1 MTGRALA
8 ERLEVSQRTMHRD
21 MEALCAAGVPV
32 TALRGAQGGWQ
43 LEKGWRTQVPG
54 LDAAE
59 LRALLMAQPRALSE
73 PRLAAAAER
82 ALGKLMA
89 SLPGAMREQA
99 VAMRERLHVDA
110 NDWRPVSEDLSMLPA
125 VQDAVARDCRLSF
138 SYTRADGESGLRIVD
153 PLGLVVKGMTW
164 YLVARTPRGMRT
176 YRVSRM
182 SAVTP
187 LAISFERPARFN
199 LAKHWKSS
207 VTELEAQRRRYSATL
222 LLSPQAAESLIRW
235 CVATPAKTPLPE
247 GTPAGWSAMRVDFE
261 SEEQALFRSAGDGGA
276 RTRHGTAGVTA
287 TRGRRN
293 EGDVGCGGQPCSS
306 AVIGVYEQDTVAVTC
321 STLGGFFFS
330 DTQSLFDSF
339 LCATL
344 PCLRTP
350 VVEDAEQMPPPL
362 YWRHCLPASLGA
374 RCAAK
379 G

>member
-1 MTGRALA
+1 
-8 ERLEVSQRTMHRD
+8 MHRD

-138 SYTRADGESGLRIVD
+138 DYTRADGESGLRIVD

-199 LAKHWKSS
+199 LAKHWKKS

-235 CVATPAKTPLPE
+235 CVATPATTPLLE

-261 SEEQALFRSAGDGGA
+261 SEEQALFVALGMGA
-276 RTRHGTAGVTA
+276 RVRVMEPEELRQRVAAETKAMSDA
-287 TRGRRN
+287 AN
-293 EGDVGCGGQPCSS
+293 SL
-306 AVIGVYEQDTVAVTC
+306 AVQ
-321 STLGGFFFS
+321 
-330 DTQSLFDSF
+330 
-339 LCATL
+339 
-344 PCLRTP
+344 R
-350 VVEDAEQMPPPL
+350 
-362 YWRHCLPASLGA
+362 
-374 RCAAK
+374 
-379 G
+379 

>member
-21 MEALCAAGVPV
+21 MEALSAAGVPV

-43 LEKGWRTQVPG
+43 LEKDWRTQVPG

-89 SLPGAMREQA
+89 SLPANMREQA
-99 VAMRERLHVDA
+99 FAMRQRLHVDA
-110 NDWRPVSEDLSMLPA
+110 NDWRPVSEDLSALPA

-138 SYTRADGESGLRIVD
+138 EYTRADGERGGRIVD

-182 SAVTP
+182 RAVTP
-187 LAISFERPARFN
+187 LAISFQRPARFD
-199 LAKHWKSS
+199 LAKHWKRS
-207 VTELEAQRRRYSATL
+207 VSELEAQRRRYNATL

-235 CVATPAKTPLPE
+235 CVARPAATPIPKDAPP
-247 GTPAGWSAMRVDFE
+247 GWVAMQVDFE
-261 SEEQALFRSAGDGGA
+261 SEEHALFVALGIGA
-276 RTRHGTAGVTA
+276 RARVMGPEQLQQRAAAEVKAMFDAANTQ
-287 TRGRRN
+287 
-293 EGDVGCGGQPCSS
+293 GCSANSS
-306 AVIGVYEQDTVAVTC
+306 
-321 STLGGFFFS
+321 S
-330 DTQSLFDSF
+330 D
-339 LCATL
+339 
-344 PCLRTP
+344 
-350 VVEDAEQMPPPL
+350 
-362 YWRHCLPASLGA
+362 
-374 RCAAK
+374 
-379 G
+379 

>member
-21 MEALCAAGVPV
+21 MEALSAAGVPV

-73 PRLAAAAER
+73 PHLAAAAER

-138 SYTRADGESGLRIVD
+138 DYTRADGESGLRIVD

-182 SAVTP
+182 RAVTP

-199 LAKHWKSS
+199 LAKHWKRS

-235 CVATPAKTPLPE
+235 CVATPANTPLPE
-247 GTPAGWSAMRVDFE
+247 GAPAGWIAMGVDFE
-261 SEEQALFRSAGDGGA
+261 SEEQALFVALGMGA
-276 RTRHGTAGVTA
+276 RLRVMEPQELRQRVTA
-287 TRGRRN
+287 ETKAMSDAAN
-293 EGDVGCGGQPCSS
+293 SL
-306 AVIGVYEQDTVAVTC
+306 AVQ
-321 STLGGFFFS
+321 
-330 DTQSLFDSF
+330 
-339 LCATL
+339 
-344 PCLRTP
+344 R
-350 VVEDAEQMPPPL
+350 
-362 YWRHCLPASLGA
+362 
-374 RCAAK
+374 
-379 G
+379 

>member
-199 LAKHWKSS
+199 LAKHWKKS

-247 GTPAGWSAMRVDFE
+247 GAPAGWIAMRVDFE
-261 SEEQALFRSAGDGGA
+261 SEEQALFVALGMGA
-276 RTRHGTAGVTA
+276 RVRVMEPQELQQRVAAETKAMSDA
-287 TRGRRN
+287 AN
-293 EGDVGCGGQPCSS
+293 SL
-306 AVIGVYEQDTVAVTC
+306 AVQ
-321 STLGGFFFS
+321 
-330 DTQSLFDSF
+330 
-339 LCATL
+339 
-344 PCLRTP
+344 R
-350 VVEDAEQMPPPL
+350 
-362 YWRHCLPASLGA
+362 
-374 RCAAK
+374 
-379 G
+379 

>member
-21 MEALCAAGVPV
+21 MEALSAAGVPV

-125 VQDAVARDCRLSF
+125 VQDAVERDCRLSF
-138 SYTRADGESGLRIVD
+138 DYTRADGESGLRIVD

-199 LAKHWKSS
+199 LAKHWKKS

-235 CVATPAKTPLPE
+235 CVATPATTPLLE

-261 SEEQALFRSAGDGGA
+261 SEEQALFVALGMGA
-276 RTRHGTAGVTA
+276 RVRVMEPEELRQRVAAETKAMSDA
-287 TRGRRN
+287 AN
-293 EGDVGCGGQPCSS
+293 SL
-306 AVIGVYEQDTVAVTC
+306 AVQ
-321 STLGGFFFS
+321 
-330 DTQSLFDSF
+330 
-339 LCATL
+339 
-344 PCLRTP
+344 R
-350 VVEDAEQMPPPL
+350 
-362 YWRHCLPASLGA
+362 
-374 RCAAK
+374 
-379 G
+379 

>member
-21 MEALCAAGVPV
+21 MEALSAAGVPV

-89 SLPGAMREQA
+89 SLPGSMREQA

-138 SYTRADGESGLRIVD
+138 DYTRADGERGPRVVD
-153 PLGLVVKGMTW
+153 PLGLVVKGMSW
-164 YLVARTPRGMRT
+164 YLVARTQRGMRT

-182 SAVTP
+182 RAVTP
-187 LAISFERPARFN
+187 LAIAFRRPARFD
-199 LAKHWKSS
+199 LAKHWKKS
-207 VTELEAQRRRYSATL
+207 VSELEAQRRRYKATL

-235 CVATPAKTPLPE
+235 CVATPAAIPVP
-247 GTPAGWSAMRVDFE
+247 GDAPAGWIAMYADFE
-261 SEEQALFRSAGDGGA
+261 SEEQALFLVLGMGVRARVLQPAPLVERVAGEAMIMAKVAERSRQSREEASSLA
-276 RTRHGTAGVTA
+276 R
-287 TRGRRN
+287 
-293 EGDVGCGGQPCSS
+293 
-306 AVIGVYEQDTVAVTC
+306 
-321 STLGGFFFS
+321 
-330 DTQSLFDSF
+330 
-339 LCATL
+339 
-344 PCLRTP
+344 
-350 VVEDAEQMPPPL
+350 
-362 YWRHCLPASLGA
+362 
-374 RCAAK
+374 
-379 G
+379 

>member
-1 MTGRALA
+1 LLLQAHGRMTGRALA

-182 SAVTP
+182 RAVTP
-187 LAISFERPARFN
+187 LTISFERPARFN
-199 LAKHWKSS
+199 LAKHWKKS

-235 CVATPAKTPLPE
+235 CVATPATTPLPE
-247 GTPAGWSAMRVDFE
+247 GTPAGWVAMRVDFE
-261 SEEQALFRSAGDGGA
+261 SEEQALFVALGMGA
-276 RTRHGTAGVTA
+276 RVR
-287 TRGRRN
+287 
-293 EGDVGCGGQPCSS
+293 
-306 AVIGVYEQDTVAVTC
+306 
-321 STLGGFFFS
+321 
-330 DTQSLFDSF
+330 
-339 LCATL
+339 
-344 PCLRTP
+344 
-350 VVEDAEQMPPPL
+350 VVEPQEMRHRVAAETKAMSDA
-362 YWRHCLPASLGA
+362 ANSLA
-374 RCAAK
+374 VQR
-379 G
+379 

>member
-1 MTGRALA
+1 
-8 ERLEVSQRTMHRD
+8 MHRD
-21 MEALCAAGVPV
+21 MEALSAAGVPV
-32 TALRGAQGGWQ
+32 SALRGAQGGWQ

-138 SYTRADGESGLRIVD
+138 DYTRADGERGPRVVD

-182 SAVTP
+182 RAVTP
-187 LAISFERPARFN
+187 LAVSFERPARFD
-199 LAKHWKSS
+199 LAKHWQKSVS
-207 VTELEAQRRRYSATL
+207 ELEAQRRRYEATM
-222 LLSPQAAESLIRW
+222 LLSPQTAESLIRW
-235 CVATPAKTPLPE
+235 CVAKPAATAIPQNAPPDW
-247 GTPAGWSAMRVDFE
+247 TAMQVDFE
-261 SEEQALFRSAGDGGA
+261 SEEQALFL
-276 RTRHGTAGVTA
+276 
-287 TRGRRN
+287 
-293 EGDVGCGGQPCSS
+293 
-306 AVIGVYEQDTVAVTC
+306 
-321 STLGGFFFS
+321 TLG
-330 DTQSLFDSF
+330 
-339 LCATL
+339 
-344 PCLRTP
+344 
-350 VVEDAEQMPPPL
+350 
-362 YWRHCLPASLGA
+362 LGA
-374 RCAAK
+374 RVRAIGPPALRERVAAELRAMSDAAS
-379 G
+379 

>member
-21 MEALCAAGVPV
+21 MEALSAAGVPV

-138 SYTRADGESGLRIVD
+138 DYTRADGESGLRIVD

-199 LAKHWKSS
+199 LAKHWKKS
-207 VTELEAQRRRYSATL
+207 VTDLESQIRRYSATL

-235 CVATPAKTPLPE
+235 CVATPATTPLLE

-261 SEEQALFRSAGDGGA
+261 SEEQALFVALGMGA
-276 RTRHGTAGVTA
+276 RVRVMEPEELRQRVAAETKAMSDA
-287 TRGRRN
+287 AN
-293 EGDVGCGGQPCSS
+293 SL
-306 AVIGVYEQDTVAVTC
+306 AVQ
-321 STLGGFFFS
+321 
-330 DTQSLFDSF
+330 
-339 LCATL
+339 
-344 PCLRTP
+344 R
-350 VVEDAEQMPPPL
+350 
-362 YWRHCLPASLGA
+362 
-374 RCAAK
+374 
-379 G
+379 

>member
-21 MEALCAAGVPV
+21 MEALSAAGVPV

-138 SYTRADGESGLRIVD
+138 SYTRADGEIGLRIVD

-199 LAKHWKSS
+199 LAKHWKKS

-235 CVATPAKTPLPE
+235 CVATPARTPLPE
-247 GTPAGWSAMRVDFE
+247 GAPAGWTAMGVDFE
-261 SEEQALFRSAGDGGA
+261 SEEQALFVALGMGA
-276 RTRHGTAGVTA
+276 RVRVMEPEELRQRVAAETKAMA
-287 TRGRRN
+287 DAAN
-293 EGDVGCGGQPCSS
+293 SP
-306 AVIGVYEQDTVAVTC
+306 AVQ
-321 STLGGFFFS
+321 
-330 DTQSLFDSF
+330 
-339 LCATL
+339 
-344 PCLRTP
+344 R
-350 VVEDAEQMPPPL
+350 
-362 YWRHCLPASLGA
+362 
-374 RCAAK
+374 
-379 G
+379 

>member
-8 ERLEVSQRTMHRD
+8 QRLEVSQRTMHRD
-21 MEALCAAGVPV
+21 MEALSVAGVPV

-73 PRLAAAAER
+73 PRLVAAAER

-110 NDWRPVSEDLSMLPA
+110 NDWRPVSEDLSMLPG

-138 SYTRADGESGLRIVD
+138 EYTRADGDRGPRIVD
-153 PLGLVVKGMTW
+153 PLGLVVKGMAW

-182 SAVTP
+182 RAVTP
-187 LAISFERPARFN
+187 LAISFQRPARFD
-199 LAKHWKSS
+199 LAKHWQTS
-207 VTELEAQRRRYSATL
+207 VRELEAQRRRYEVIL

-235 CVATPAKTPLPE
+235 CVARPAAIAVPKGAPP
-247 GTPAGWSAMRVDFE
+247 GWPAMQVDFE
-261 SEEQALFRSAGDGGA
+261 SEEQALF
-276 RTRHGTAGVTA
+276 
-287 TRGRRN
+287 
-293 EGDVGCGGQPCSS
+293 
-306 AVIGVYEQDTVAVTC
+306 VA
-321 STLGGFFFS
+321 LG
-330 DTQSLFDSF
+330 
-339 LCATL
+339 
-344 PCLRTP
+344 
-350 VVEDAEQMPPPL
+350 
-362 YWRHCLPASLGA
+362 LGA
-374 RCAAK
+374 RARVIEPTALRDKVAAEVRAMS
-379 G
+379 GGTSHVVRSASLRRTPTAR